1 MRLGSLR
8 SCSAISKPLSILR
21 LMTCGESAAGSGR
34 LAGRRD
40 LASRALGWFAS
51 KRFGIRDEM
60 YSVRRRKETLAS
72 ATLGLPRAAI
82 GLRRARSCGWTA
94 NGCDGAWIAAKSCP
108 GQTQLGI
115 KAVTPKRIRS
125 THIVHPHQRRPA
137 FPPSRAACP
146 VLHQPRC

>member
-51 KRFGIRDEM
+51 KRFGTRDEI

-82 GLRRARSCGWTA
+82 GLRRARSCGWRA
-94 NGCDGAWIAAKSCP
+94 NGCDGAWIAAKSSL
-108 GQTQLGI
+108 GQIQLGV
-115 KAVTPKRIRS
+115 KLTTQESNR
-125 THIVHPHQRRPA
+125 THIVHLHQRRPA

-146 VLHQPRC
+146 VRHRPRC

>member
-21 LMTCGESAAGSGR
+21 LMTCGESAAASGR

-40 LASRALGWFAS
+40 LVSRALGWFAS

-82 GLRRARSCGWTA
+82 GLRRARSCGWRA
-94 NGCDGAWIAAKSCP
+94 NGCDVVWIAAKSSQ
-108 GQTQLGI
+108 GQIQLDVMLTQESN
-115 KAVTPKRIRS
+115 R
-125 THIVHPHQRRPA
+125 THIVHLHQRRPA

-146 VLHQPRC
+146 VPHRPRC